1 MAECRARFVLGC
13 APSDHSHSNCS
24 NPVGLSLPQIRFAEF
39 ELDLD
44 LFKLE
49 RSGQRVPLGPRA
61 LDLLIYLIQHRRRVV
76 SAEALRVEVWN
87 GTALSESTI
96 ATCMSDL
103 RRALRDDATAPRYIE
118 TVRGRGYRFIH
129 PVDADGTGATRTPVE
144 ALRNPVETDPVR
156 PSLPF
161 VGRRAELEI
170 LGQASRA
177 VARNIHGGLVLLRGE
192 AGIGKTRLLNEF
204 LRTLPQSL
212 HPLQASP
219 SVVEGS
225 PPFWPWTQLIR
236 QALADPRFSN
246 DALIVKAAGLS
257 AIFPEI
263 GEPAR
268 SPIQKTRAIDRF
280 STLRLWVETIRT
292 LLGAGPTVLA
302 LEDVHLMDPGS
313 LSVTS
318 WLVRELR
325 DESLLIV
332 ATQRPP
338 IDDGESARS
347 LAELASSSDAIVLD
361 LAPLATAEIAV
372 LLEDRVADGHA
383 MSLDLSRHS
392 AGNPFLLAHLIRRLE
407 RLPEREET
415 RSLDAIRPVD
425 ADEVAVRLLS
435 GLSPETLSAL
445 EAGAVAGLRFS
456 VHSVADLIQRT
467 TTETL
472 ARLTPAVRA
481 GLLRLQGVDL
491 TFAHELLRDAIYAR
505 LPPLV
510 RRSLHLSMSRHLR
523 GRARPDMEAEAIA
536 DHLAAAS
543 PLAAHEEVVE
553 YTILAA
559 REAAARSAYTL
570 ARRRF
575 GHALQQIEED
585 PGSSPSRRGG
595 LLLEYARARLYS
607 GEREEARAT
616 LLEAAAIARAVES
629 PDLLAECALQLAPD
643 FLSLEM
649 GFHDPALI
657 ALIEEALDRL
667 PEDRASLRARLL
679 ARLCQARRWTPAV
692 SVPTLQA
699 LSEQALSIA
708 EQSGELGAV
717 CAALEAR
724 VDAMPGPDQVVERL
738 STIRRLTRHGR
749 NGEESS
755 RIVLHHVRNAAALLE
770 LGDTAAFEAA
780 IDACD
785 QAARQL
791 SLPQYLWYP
800 LALRASLALMQ
811 GRLDRADEL
820 GRSFLRLASATGDR
834 NVLASRHCQ
843 AAFVQF
849 EKDRADRALAICTDV
864 VPGSSGVRAWRV
876 GTALLAIH
884 ARRRC
889 RALGIF
895 SEFDEKR
902 TRSLLHETGGSAGA
916 IFLAQLAIFLS
927 DTRIMSTLYEQLAPI
942 GQRGATLGLG
952 TAYFGCFA
960 RYSGQLARALGLP
973 SEAIE
978 HLRAAVRI
986 EAERGTILHRAHAQI
1001 DLALALIASSGSAVE
1016 ARELVGSAARVA
1028 SSEGL
1033 VRLRRRVGAARVAV
1047 RRAERSSDASR
1058 FESPLEP

>member
-1 MAECRARFVLGC
+1 MP
-13 APSDHSHSNCS
+13 PSDLSHSNCS
-24 NPVGLSLPQIRFAEF
+24 NPVGFSLPQIRFAEF

-61 LDLLIYLIQHRRRVV
+61 LDLLAYLIQHRRRVV

-87 GTALSESTI
+87 GTALGESAI

-129 PVDADGTGATRTPVE
+129 PIDTAATEAVRTPLE
-144 ALRNPVETDPVR
+144 ALRNPVETDPDR

-170 LGQASRA
+170 LDQASRA
-177 VARNIHGGLVLLRGE
+177 VSRSMRGGLVLLRGE
-192 AGIGKTRLLNEF
+192 AGIGKTRLLKEF
-204 LRTLPQSL
+204 LQALPDSL
-212 HPLQASP
+212 NRLQTSP
-219 SVVEGS
+219 NVVEGS
-225 PPFWPWTQLIR
+225 PPPFWPWTQLIR
-236 QALADPRFSN
+236 RVLADPRFAN
-246 DALIVKAAGLS
+246 DALIVRAAGLS

-263 GEPAR
+263 GGPAR
-268 SPIQKTRAIDRF
+268 SPIQTTRAIDRF
-280 STLRLWVETIRT
+280 STLRLWAETIRT

-302 LEDVHLMDPGS
+302 LEDLHLMDRGS
-313 LSVTS
+313 LSLAS

-325 DESLLIV
+325 DEPLLIV

-338 IDDGESARS
+338 IDDGDSARS

-361 LAPLATAEIAV
+361 LAPLTTAEIAV
-372 LLEDRVADGHA
+372 LLEDRVADAHA
-383 MSLDLSRHS
+383 TSLDLLRRS

-407 RLPEREET
+407 GLPDREET

-425 ADEVAVRLLS
+425 ADEITVRLLS
-435 GLSPETLSAL
+435 DLPPETQRAL
-445 EAGAVAGLRFS
+445 EAGSVAGLRFS
-456 VHSVADLIQRT
+456 LDSVADLIQRT
-467 TTETL
+467 ATETL
-472 ARLTPAVRA
+472 ASLSPAVRA
-481 GLLRLQGVDL
+481 GLVRLQGADL
-491 TFAHELLRDAIYAR
+491 AFAHGLLREALYAR

-510 RRSLHLSMSRHLR
+510 RRNLHLSMSRHLR
-523 GRARPDMEAEAIA
+523 GRAHPDVGAEAEAIA

-543 PLAAHEEVVE
+543 PLAAHEDVVE

-559 REAAARSAYTL
+559 REAAARSAYAL

-575 GHALQQIEED
+575 RHALQRIEED
-585 PGSSPSRRGG
+585 PDSSPSRRGG

-607 GEREEARAT
+607 GEREEARST

-643 FLSLEM
+643 FLSIEM
-649 GFHDPALI
+649 GFHDPTLI

-708 EQSGELGAV
+708 ERSGEQRAV

-724 VDAMPGPDQVVERL
+724 VDALPGPDRVVERL

-749 NGEESS
+749 NGEECS
-755 RIVLHHVRNAAALLE
+755 RIVLHHVRSAAALLE

-791 SLPQYLWYP
+791 NQPQYLWYP
-800 LALRASLALMQ
+800 LALRASLALIQ

-820 GRSFLRLASATGDR
+820 GRSFMGLASETVDR
-834 NVLASRHCQ
+834 NVLASRNCQ

-849 EKDRADRALAICTDV
+849 ERDRADRALAICADFF
-864 VPGSSGVRAWRV
+864 PGSSGVRAWRV
-876 GTALLAIH
+876 GMALLAIH
-884 ARRRC
+884 ARHRC

-895 SEFDEKR
+895 SEFDEKKA
-902 TRSLLHETGGSAGA
+902 RSLLHETGGSAGA
-916 IFLAQLAIFLS
+916 IFLAQLAILLS
-927 DTRIMSTLYEQLAPI
+927 DTRIMMTLYEQLAPI

-986 EAERGTILHRAHAQI
+986 EAERGAILHRAHAQI
-1001 DLALALIASSGSAVE
+1001 DLALALIGSSGSAVE

-1047 RRAERSSDASR
+1047 HRAERSSDASR
-1058 FESPLEP
+1058 LESPLEP